1 MNYSN
6 SKPEDN
12 STIVLTTEM
21 QEIVEKEFPN
31 ITSRADDYTSLKALA
46 DDYYK
51 KMALCFQHSRESWSL
66 DMKAE
71 AKQFS
76 DLGKAYKILL
86 FFSNKILKD
95 AKQKEFQ
102 KRKLMNYSELKEFIT
117 SNLSDISKDIS
128 FCDTQDS
135 RNLAS
140 FYATEMK
147 NNYSLSQKAWIDGN
161 KAEAK
166 KYSEKGDENRQNMEY
181 FNKEAAKL
189 AFLKHND
196 EKKGNELDLHGL
208 TVEEAE
214 VILEDNVE
222 KMKKKG
228 EKELLVIVGKGL
240 HSREEGPKLKDLVMN
255 YAMIM
260 NYKYK
265 LDDKNQ
271 GCIILYLA

>member
-1 MNYSN
+1 MFS
-6 SKPEDN
+6 SITKPEDT
-12 STIVLTTEM
+12 TIVLTTEM
-21 QEIVEKEFPN
+21 QEIVEKEYPN
-31 ITSRADDYTSLKALA
+31 IASKAEDYASLKALA

-51 KMALCFQHSRESWSL
+51 KMGLCFQHSRESWEL

-71 AKQFS
+71 AKKFS

-86 FFSNKILKD
+86 HFANQILRE

-102 KRKLMNYSELKEFIT
+102 KRKLMNYSDLKDFIT
-117 SNLSDISKDIS
+117 SNLSDISKDLS
-128 FCDTQDS
+128 FCDAQDS

-147 NNYSLSQKAWIDGN
+147 NNYSLSQKAWSDGN
-161 KAEAK
+161 KSEAK
-166 KYSEKGDENRQNMEY
+166 KFSEKGDENRKNMEY
-181 FNKEAAKL
+181 FHKEAAKISF
-189 AFLKHND
+189 ATNNNND
-196 EKKGNELDLHGL
+196 NKNNVLDLHGL

-222 KMKKKG
+222 KIQKKG
-228 EKELLVIVGKGL
+228 EKELMVIVGKGL
-240 HSREEGPKLKDLVMN
+240 HSGDEGPKLKELVMN

-265 LDDKNQ
+265 FEEKNQ
-271 GCIILYLA
+271 GCIILYLP